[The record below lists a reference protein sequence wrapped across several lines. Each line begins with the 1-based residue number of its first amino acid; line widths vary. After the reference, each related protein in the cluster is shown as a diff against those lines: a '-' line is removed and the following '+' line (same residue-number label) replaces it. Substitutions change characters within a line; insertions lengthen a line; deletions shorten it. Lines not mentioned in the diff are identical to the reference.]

1 MNKNMRQLLKLLL
14 GAGLLLV
21 EPGRREKAVGNI
33 RDRVDDWSDTAKE
46 KYEDAVD
53 RLERASYAIRGRE
66 RWSSKLGNFLLG
78 MGIGVG
84 VGMLFAPA
92 AGEETRNAIAEQA
105 SNIRDRVS
113 EQASNIRE
121 KVRESVTREGASG
134 GPERMPR
141 PAGRKGFR
149 AQPASG
155 IALKTGRVSPGKR
168 SFCVAV
174 VLSAAEAF
182 PGDSF
187 LCGFYSLILQRVG
200 SHHRCPDVRGC
211 KPTFQEQSRINRIRP
226 WDAVTSVP

>member
-1 MNKNMRQLLKLLL
+1 MITRLREWLATSQGRLHKAMNKNMRQLLKLLL

-105 SNIRDRVS
+105 SNIKDRVS
-113 EQASNIRE
+113 EQASNLRE
-121 KVRESVTREGASG
+121 KVRESVSREGTGG

-141 PAGRKGFR
+141 PA
-149 AQPASG
+149 
-155 IALKTGRVSPGKR
+155 
-168 SFCVAV
+168 
-174 VLSAAEAF
+174 
-182 PGDSF
+182 
-187 LCGFYSLILQRVG
+187 
-200 SHHRCPDVRGC
+200 
-211 KPTFQEQSRINRIRP
+211 
-226 WDAVTSVP
+226 